1 MRANHMTPIP
11 ENGFARAVRWLGP
24 YMSCVLVVMLCASCS
39 ADQEVS
45 TVNFETLSL
54 SPIEGQKSY
63 DRILDEASLRKLFEL
78 PATPGEVLIAP
89 AGVFADTMGYI
100 YVADEWDY
108 RIHRFDSSGN
118 YVTSFGEGRGMGPG
132 EIMGILNFGAM
143 GDSMVYVFEYM
154 PTEVSYFNLE
164 GSFLRSERLEGSMR
178 EYPDQYVFTRK
189 GRVYSKFSLQ
199 ENIDEELFESRL
211 GDNIIKFG
219 RIYGESPYRSL
230 AVAGNLVTFNEQ
242 MIYVSQWYPL
252 FVQYRPDGSM
262 KYARATMD
270 YVSTE
275 EPKVIE
281 TQRGGYIDGP
291 VLVVDISTV
300 FRGQLYIHSN
310 IAQTIDI
317 YDAETGDY
325 QHSIKLP
332 ENGFT
337 HALNDRIYQVGD
349 SAVSVW
355 AIEESN
361 LHPELS
367 ASSE

>member
-11 ENGFARAVRWLGP
+11 ESIFARAVRWLGP
-24 YMSCVLVVMLCASCS
+24 YMSCVMVVMLSASCG

-45 TVNFETLSL
+45 TVNFETLSV

-63 DRILDEASLRKLFEL
+63 DRILDVASLRKLFEL
-78 PATPGEVLIAP
+78 PATSGGVLIAP
-89 AGVFADTMGYI
+89 AGVFADTMGFI
-100 YVADEWDY
+100 YVADEADY
-108 RIHRFDSSGN
+108 RIHRFDSSGK
-118 YVTSFGEGRGMGPG
+118 YVNSYGEGQGTGPG
-132 EIMGILNFGAM
+132 EYTGILNFGAL

-154 PTEVSYFNLE
+154 SREVSYFDLE
-164 GSFLRSERLEGSMR
+164 GSFLRAERLVGSIR
-178 EYPDQYVFTRK
+178 DFPDQYVFTRR
-189 GRVYSKFSLQ
+189 GRVYSRFRLQ
-199 ENIDEELFESRL
+199 ENTNQELFESRL
-211 GDNIIKFG
+211 GDDVVKFG
-219 RIYGESPYRSL
+219 QIYGESPYFPL
-230 AVAGNLVTFNEQ
+230 AVAGTLVTFQEH
-242 MIYVSQWYPL
+242 MIYVPQWYPL

-262 KYARATMD
+262 KHARTTMD
-270 YVSTE
+270 YVSIE
-275 EPKVIE
+275 EPKRIE
-281 TQRGGYIDGP
+281 VRGGGYIDGP
-291 VLVVDISTV
+291 ALVLDFSTV

>member
-1 MRANHMTPIP
+1 MTPIP
-11 ENGFARAVRWLGP
+11 ESIFARAVRWLGP
-24 YMSCVLVVMLCASCS
+24 YMSCVMVVMLSASCG

-45 TVNFETLSL
+45 TVNFETLSV

-63 DRILDEASLRKLFEL
+63 DRILDVASLRKLFEL

-108 RIHRFDSSGN
+108 RIHRFDSSGD
-118 YVTSFGEGRGMGPG
+118 YVTSYGGGQGTGPG
-132 EIMGILNFGAM
+132 EFMGILNFGTL
-143 GDSMVYVFEYM
+143 GDSMVYVFEYV
-154 PTEVSYFNLE
+154 PQEVSYFDLA

-178 EYPDQYVFTRK
+178 EYPDQYVFTQK

-199 ENIDEELFESRL
+199 ENTDEELFESRL
-211 GDNIIKFG
+211 SDEVVKFG
-219 RIYGESPYRSL
+219 RIYGESPYSSL
-230 AVAGNLVTFNEQ
+230 AVAGNLVTFNEH

-262 KYARATMD
+262 KHARTTMD
-270 YVSTE
+270 YGSIE
-275 EPKVIE
+275 EPKRIE
-281 TQRGGYIDGP
+281 VRGGGYIDGP
-291 VLVVDISTV
+291 ALVLDFSTV
-300 FRGQLYIHSN
+300 FRGQLFIHAN
-310 IAQTIDI
+310 IAQTVDI

-325 QHSIKLP
+325 QHSIRLP

-355 AIEESN
+355 AIEKSSM
-361 LHPELS
+361 HPELS